1 MTTYNQILDS
11 DIEIGKSATS
21 QLMTKLR
28 DNPIAIAEGNSS
40 LIKIQE
46 EAISREGVTAG
57 DNIIFVD
64 RGQNNPYLSNQ
75 QSGVIKSSFKIQV
88 AGTYRLEVVLKSN
101 PFSGTLQWKKGSTVI
116 AGVEKL
122 SNPNVSD
129 GITLHD
135 STDYSLVIG
144 DVIDLFYITDFQFF
158 DPLYEPMLA
167 SIAVSN
173 ASALLRCTPIA
184 EQLGSY

>member
-28 DNPIAIAEGNSS
+28 DNPIAISEGNSS
-40 LIKIQE
+40 LVKIQE

-75 QSGVIKSSFKIQV
+75 VNGIIKSSFKIQV
-88 AGTYRLEVVLKSN
+88 AGTYRLEVVLKAN
-101 PFSGTLQWKKGSTVI
+101 PFLGTLQWKKGSTVI
-116 AGVEKL
+116 SSVVK
-122 SNPNVSD
+122 SSD
-129 GITLHD
+129 GSDGTTRDD
-135 STDYSLVIG
+135 STDYALVIG
-144 DVIDLFYITDFQFF
+144 DVIDLYYVTGFQG
-158 DPLYEPMLA
+158 LGGGSNSEPMLA
-167 SIAVSN
+167 SVAVSN
-173 ASALLRCTPIA
+173 TSALLRCTPIA